1 MISIQVSEKTA
12 GVISMACESL
22 ARQMMGQFDTALD
35 PAWTYTCGG
44 TSDSIF
50 QLRHLLQ
57 RACSEFRYDDVIPQ
71 GVEMRDISWD
81 VYQTVRQWLAYR
93 RQPDGGFTVD
103 FYDPLVRSGERIG
116 IMDMKGD
123 PDPRPEK
130 ARLADELVEIL
141 GDDLRLAVEKV
152 KEWKAI
158 AEKHHAH
165 A

>member
-22 ARQMMGQFDTALD
+22 ARQMMGQFDTALN
-35 PAWTYTCGG
+35 PAWFYTCGG

-50 QLRHLLQ
+50 RLRNLLQ
-57 RACSEFRYDDVIPQ
+57 HACSEFRYDDVIPQ
-71 GVEMRDISWD
+71 GAEMRDISWD

-93 RQPDGGFTVD
+93 HNPDGGFTVD
-103 FYDPLVRSGERIG
+103 FRDPMQRSGEKIG
-116 IMDMKGD
+116 IIAVDGE

-130 ARLADELVEIL
+130 ARLADELVDLL
-141 GDDLRLAVEKV
+141 GNDLRLAVEKV

-158 AEKHHAH
+158 AEKYHAH
-165 A
+165 S